1 MIIDTEF
8 VIAILKF
15 WFLLK
20 TLDEKLES
28 FFFYIK
34 INYFAMLRYKK
45 YFGHIFMEEIKASN
59 TIKIRKS
66 MQKNASIYH
75 TSWFKM

>member
-28 FFFYIK
+28 FF
-34 INYFAMLRYKK
+34 LYKNK
-45 YFGHIFMEEIKASN
+45 LLC
-59 TIKIRKS
+59 
-66 MQKNASIYH
+66 NA
-75 TSWFKM
+75 